1 MRLKNS
7 VTSPRMAPIRTLCMW
22 LLFLTAISSWMAGV
36 AQGAPPRA
44 VAPTTV
50 QSKATLN
57 QGVILATADGAGES
71 TRHDEDSEGDE
82 QRSREDVAKSPGLL
96 VRRSATESTAAT
108 SAEQTLRSK
117 WSGASIRGFIPLV
130 VVLVVVAVAAWGV
143 KRWLPGAR
151 SQENGLLCIEAR
163 VTLSAKHSLA
173 LVRLGKRFVLVGYAG
188 DRIVRLTDVHDPEE
202 VGHLAGLTAIQRK
215 VREPEFENLLTMAES
230 EFSQEVALM
239 PDAQNEKQKREV
251 GTPSLNRLLG
261 RLRALQ
267 PKGR

>member
-1 MRLKNS
+1 MRL
-7 VTSPRMAPIRTLCMW
+7 
-22 LLFLTAISSWMAGV
+22 LLLTALSAWTAGV
-36 AQGAPPRA
+36 VQAAPPHA
-44 VAPTTV
+44 AAPSTV

-57 QGVILATADGAGES
+57 QGVILAAGDDAGAS
-71 TRHDEDSEGDE
+71 TRHDENSQDDE

-96 VRRSATESTAAT
+96 IRRGARESRAAT
-108 SAEQTLRSK
+108 SSEQTLRSK

-130 VVLVVVAVAAWGV
+130 IVLVVVAVAAWGV
-143 KRWLPGAR
+143 KRWMPGAR
-151 SQENGLLCIEAR
+151 SQESELLCVEAR

-173 LVRLGKRFVLVGYAG
+173 LVRVGKRFVLVGYAG

-202 VGHLAGLTAIQRK
+202 VGHLAGLTGIQRK

-230 EFSQEVALM
+230 EFAQGVVPL
-239 PDAQNEKQKREV
+239 PNAQNEKQKQEV

-267 PKGR
+267 PKEH